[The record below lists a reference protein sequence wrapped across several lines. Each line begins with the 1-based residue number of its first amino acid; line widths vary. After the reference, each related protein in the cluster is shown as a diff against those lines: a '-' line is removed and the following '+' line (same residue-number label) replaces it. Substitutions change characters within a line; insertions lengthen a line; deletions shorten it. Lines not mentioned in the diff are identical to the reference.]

1 MTLIMLG
8 ALACAV
14 LALTLLA
21 RPWQG
26 HGEFRTAAVPS
37 VAAV

>member
-1 MTLIMLG
+1 MAVIMLA

-14 LALTLLA
+14 LALPVLA

-26 HGEFRTAAVPS
+26 HGEFRDAAPS
-37 VAAV
+37 VAAA